1 MLASDLDFDLPP
13 DLIAQAPHPR
23 GTSRLLVVRRD
34 RGNWSEASVADL
46 PSLLAEGDLVVAND
60 TRVFP
65 ARLIGR
71 RDPSG
76 GRAECLL
83 LDDVGPGL
91 WHALVHPGQKLK
103 PGTTLVF
110 EDAGRAPGVRL
121 RAHVLDAHFF
131 GRRTVRLEADG
142 ASLDAAI
149 DALGHTPLPP
159 YIRRADQPADR
170 EAYQTVFARARGSVA
185 APTAGLHLG
194 QAEIDG
200 LRAAGIGWTTL
211 TLHVGYGTF
220 KPIRAERV
228 EDHEVDPERFAITPV
243 TAAAVAAARRAGRRI
258 VAVGTTST
266 RALESAA
273 NAEGGVEAG
282 AGLTGL
288 CIRPGY
294 QFRVVNA
301 LLTNFHLPRS
311 SLLLLVSAF
320 AGVDLTLAAYRDAV
334 ARRFRFY
341 SYGDAMLIL

>member
-1 MLASDLDFDLPP
+1 MLASALDFNLPA
-13 DLIAQAPHPR
+13 DLIAQVPHAR
-23 GTSRLLVVRRD
+23 GTSRLLVVRRASRD
-34 RGNWSEASVADL
+34 WHEAAIADL
-46 PSLLAEGDLVVAND
+46 PSLLGAGDLVVAND

-83 LDDVGPGL
+83 LDEIGPGL

-103 PGTTLVF
+103 PGTMLVF
-110 EDAGRAPGVRL
+110 DDAARAPGIRL
-121 RAHVLDAHFF
+121 RAEVLEAHYF
-131 GRRTVRLEADG
+131 GRRTVRLETDG
-142 ASLDAAI
+142 APLWDAI

-159 YIRRADQPADR
+159 YIHREDQPADR
-170 EAYQTVFARARGSVA
+170 EAYQTFFARTRGSVA

-194 QAEIDG
+194 RADIDR
-200 LRAAGIGWTTL
+200 LRAAGIGWATV

-220 KPIRAERV
+220 KPIRAERL
-228 EDHEVDPERFAITPV
+228 EDHEVDAEHFEITLE
-243 TAAAVAAARRAGRRI
+243 TADAVAAAHRAGRRR

-273 NAEGGVEAG
+273 DGAGGVRPG
-282 AGLTGL
+282 AGLAGL
-288 CIRPGY
+288 CIRPGH
-294 QFRVVNA
+294 QFQVVDA

-311 SLLLLVSAF
+311 SLLMLVAAF
-320 AGVDLTLAAYRDAV
+320 AGVDLTLSAYRDAV

>member
-1 MLASDLDFDLPP
+1 MLVGDLDFNLPP
-13 DLIAQAPHPR
+13 ELIAQEPHPR
-23 GTSRLLVVRRD
+23 GTSRLLVVRRA
-34 RGNWSEASVADL
+34 RGDWREAAIADL
-46 PSLLAEGDLVVAND
+46 PSLLDAGDLVVAND

-83 LDDVGPGL
+83 LDEVGPGL

-103 PGTTLVF
+103 PGTTLLF

-121 RAHVLDAHFF
+121 RAQVLEAHFF

-142 ASLDAAI
+142 ATVEAAI

-159 YIRRADQPADR
+159 YIHREDQPADR

-194 QAEIDG
+194 KTEIDH

-220 KPIRAERV
+220 KPIRAERI
-228 EDHEVDPERFAITPV
+228 EDHDVDPERFEITAV
-243 TAAAVAAARRAGRRI
+243 TAAAVEAARRAGRRV

-273 NAEGGVEAG
+273 NGDGGVRAG
-282 AGLTGL
+282 AGLAGL

-294 QFRVVNA
+294 QFRVVDA

-311 SLLLLVSAF
+311 SLLMLVCAF
-320 AGVDLTLAAYRDAV
+320 AGVDLTLAAYGEAV
-334 ARRFRFY
+334 SRRFRFY